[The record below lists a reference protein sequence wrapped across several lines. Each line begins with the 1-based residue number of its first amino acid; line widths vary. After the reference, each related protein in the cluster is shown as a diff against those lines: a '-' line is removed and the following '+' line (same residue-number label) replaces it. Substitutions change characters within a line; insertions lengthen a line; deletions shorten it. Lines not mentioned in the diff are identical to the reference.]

1 MIAPSTLSCPSRP
14 QPVVPWRPRQVWIDR
29 QVVDSPI
36 TANVLRQ
43 LPDVPT
49 TVVDGLPPVP
59 PPANQAALMTSAKR
73 HLYVTAQKGRFLR
86 ACPGATSR
94 QTQGQLCCGYM
105 TVDLIYNCNYDCT
118 YCYLQSYVNAP
129 YLTVYANVEQLFD
142 ELGTFLRAHPHQLV
156 RIGSG
161 EFSDSL
167 SLDPLTGFAR
177 LLVPF
182 VRQFPNVLF
191 EFKTKSDLVDGL
203 LDLDPQGRVMV
214 SWSLN
219 PEAVVQREEHKTASL
234 AARLR
239 AAQRCRA
246 AGYKIG
252 LHFDPLLY
260 YPGWEADYEP
270 FVAQVFSALAPADVT
285 YMSMG
290 SLRFPPALKDVVR
303 ARFPKSRL
311 MYAELVPGTDGKMH
325 YFKPLRAD
333 MYAKMLAWIRRHTAD
348 TGLYLCMESQEIW
361 QKVFGHVPACSAD
374 VEQHLQDAAQR
385 SSGAPAA
392 VVPLSSL
399 TLSPRSGL

>member
-1 MIAPSTLSCPSRP
+1 
-14 QPVVPWRPRQVWIDR
+14 
-29 QVVDSPI
+29 
-36 TANVLRQ
+36 
-43 LPDVPT
+43 
-49 TVVDGLPPVP
+49 
-59 PPANQAALMTSAKR
+59 
-73 HLYVTAQKGRFLR
+73 
-86 ACPGATSR
+86 
-94 QTQGQLCCGYM
+94 M

-191 EFKTKSDLVDGL
+191 EFKTKSNLVDGL

-214 SWSLN
+214 SWSIN

-270 FVAQVFSALAPADVT
+270 FVAQVFTMLAPADVT

-311 MYAELVPGTDGKMH
+311 MYAELVPGTDGKMR

-361 QKVFGHVPACSAD
+361 QKVFGHAPACSAD

-385 SSGAPAA
+385 SSGAPAS

-399 TLSPRSGL
+399 TLSPRSGV